1 MIEEYK
7 KELLEKGVITLKIKV
22 HAGAHETRIKSLLS
36 DGTIK
41 IDIAKIPEEGKA
53 NEILIKLLSEEFDVP
68 KLNIEIIMGKFS
80 GDKVVKIKKAG

>member
-22 HAGAHETRIKSLLS
+22 HASAHDTKIKAILS

-41 IDIAKIPEEGKA
+41 IDIAKVPEAGKA
-53 NEILIKLLSEEFDVP
+53 NETLIKLLSEEFDVA
-68 KLNIEIIMGKFS
+68 KNNIEIIMGKFS
-80 GDKVVKIKKAG
+80 GDKVVKISQ